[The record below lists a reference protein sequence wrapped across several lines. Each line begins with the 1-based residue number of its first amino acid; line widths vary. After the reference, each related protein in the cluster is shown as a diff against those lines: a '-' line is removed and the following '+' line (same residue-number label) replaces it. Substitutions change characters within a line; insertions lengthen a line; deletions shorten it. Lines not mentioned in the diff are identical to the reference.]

1 MGNLCTNLCNKQS
14 THIERKEIEATA
26 KGSRTVLLLG
36 EGNFSYALA
45 RVRLH
50 LLKHDQDDYSI
61 HMIATSYDTEEELYQ
76 KYPETRK
83 IFAKI
88 R

>member
-1 MGNLCTNLCNKQS
+1 M
-14 THIERKEIEATA
+14 
-26 KGSRTVLLLG
+26 RTVLLLG

-50 LLKHDQDDYSI
+50 LLRHEWNDIRI
-61 HMIATSYDTEEELYQ
+61 HMIATSFDSEEELYQ
-76 KYPETRK
+76 KYPESK
-83 IFAKI
+83 KVLAKL